1 VNALCGDSGAAA
13 ALPLAPYRVLDL
25 TRVRAGPTA
34 VRQLA
39 DWGADVIRI
48 EEPLPT
54 GEAARADAARQR
66 LTPDFQN
73 LQRNKRSLTL
83 DLKAP
88 AGRAVLQRLLQGA
101 DVLVENYRPDVKA
114 RLRIDYATLSALHPR
129 LVYASISGFGQ
140 DGPYAQRPGFDQIVQ
155 GLSGLMSV
163 TGLPGQGP
171 VRAGIAVADSC
182 AGIYAA
188 FGIVMALLERERSG
202 RGQWVQT
209 SLLESLLALMDLQPA
224 RWLVAH
230 EVPQQAGND
239 HPTTIPT
246 GNFDTADGA
255 VTICVVGEVMWQR
268 FCGALQHLEWLHD
281 ARFANNRQRSLH
293 RVALHAAIGDCLATQ
308 ASAHWIELLNA
319 NGVACGPI
327 NRVDQAFADPQV
339 QHLGMTWPTTHAQ
352 LGEIALVA
360 QPLRSERHRAT
371 LRCIAPDAGEHS
383 DAILAAA
390 GYSAAEI
397 AHLRKSHVI

>member
-1 VNALCGDSGAAA
+1 MAEGHAAA
-13 ALPLAPYRVLDL
+13 GLPLAPFRVLDL

-48 EEPLPT
+48 EEPVRPEDVA
-54 GEAARADAARQR
+54 EAAQTR

-83 DLKAP
+83 DLKAD
-88 AGRAVLQRLLQGA
+88 AGREVLLRLAAQA
-101 DVLVENYRPDVKA
+101 DVLVENYRPDVKR
-114 RLRIDYATLSALHPR
+114 RLRIDYETLATINPR

-155 GLSGLMSV
+155 GMAGLMSI

-182 AGIYAA
+182 AGLYAA

-202 RGQWVQT
+202 RGQWIQT
-209 SLLESLLALMDLQPA
+209 SLLESLLALMDFQSA
-224 RWLVAH
+224 RWLVAG

-246 GNFDTADGA
+246 GVFETADGQ
-255 VTICVVGEVMWQR
+255 VNICVVGQVMWER
-268 FCGALQHLEWLHD
+268 FCRALGRAEWLAD
-281 ARFANNRQRSLH
+281 ARYRTNRSRSEHRAALNTAIAE
-293 RVALHAAIGDCLATQ
+293 RVAQ
-308 ASAHWIELLNA
+308 QPSAHWIATLNA
-319 NGVACGPI
+319 QGVACGAI
-327 NRVDQAFADPQV
+327 NTVDQAFADPQV
-339 QHLGMTWPTTHAQ
+339 QHLGIAWPMAHPK
-352 LGEIALVA
+352 LGAVALVG
-360 QPLRSERHRAT
+360 QPLRSDRHAST
-371 LRCIAPDAGEHS
+371 LRTPAPEAGADT
-383 DAILAAA
+383 DAILDAA
-390 GYSAAEI
+390 GYRADEI
-397 AHLRKSHVI
+397 ARLRNDHVI

>member
-1 VNALCGDSGAAA
+1 MSD

-48 EEPLPT
+48 EEPVRPEHAA
-54 GEAARADAARQR
+54 EAEQQR

-88 AGRAVLQRLLQGA
+88 AGREVLLRLARRA
-101 DVLVENYRPDVKA
+101 DVLVENYRPDVKG
-114 RLRIDYATLSALHPR
+114 RLGIDYATLAAVNPR

-155 GLSGLMSV
+155 GLSGLMSI

-182 AGIYAA
+182 AGLYAA
-188 FGIVMALLERERSG
+188 FGIVTALLERERSN

-209 SLLESLLALMDLQPA
+209 SLLEGLLALMDFQSA
-224 RWLVAH
+224 RWLVGH
-230 EVPQQAGND
+230 EVPEQAGND

-246 GNFDTADGA
+246 GVFDTADGQ
-255 VTICVVGEVMWQR
+255 VNICVVGAVMWER
-268 FCGALQHLEWLHD
+268 FCHVVDRPGWLRDPRYRTNRSRSQHRGELNAEI
-281 ARFANNRQRSLH
+281 
-293 RVALHAAIGDCLATQ
+293 AAIVATQ
-308 ASAHWIELLNA
+308 PSAYWIERLNA
-319 NGVACGPI
+319 QGVACGPI

-339 QHLGMTWPTTHAQ
+339 RHLALAWPTTHPR
-352 LGEIALVA
+352 LGPIALVG
-360 QPLRSERHRAT
+360 QPLHSDRHRAT
-371 LRCIAPDAGEHS
+371 LRATAPAAGEHA
-383 DAILAAA
+383 DAILADA
-390 GYSAAEI
+390 GYSADEI
-397 AHLRKSHVI
+397 QRLRNDHVI

>member
-1 VNALCGDSGAAA
+1 MTEGSRAG

-48 EEPLPT
+48 EEPVAPAQAA
-54 GEAARADAARQR
+54 EAAQSR

-88 AGRAVLQRLLQGA
+88 AGRQVLLRLVRQA
-101 DVLVENYRPDVKA
+101 DVLVENYRPDVKQ
-114 RLRIDYATLSALHPR
+114 RLGIDYVALSVVNPR

-155 GLSGLMSV
+155 GMSGLMSI

-182 AGIYAA
+182 SGLYAA

-202 RGQWVQT
+202 QGQWVQT
-209 SLLESLLALMDLQPA
+209 SLLESLLALMDFQSA
-224 RWLVAH
+224 RWLVAG
-230 EVPQQAGND
+230 EVPEQAGND

-246 GNFDTADGA
+246 GVFATADGQ
-255 VTICVVGEVMWQR
+255 VNICVVGPVMWER
-268 FCGALQHLEWLHD
+268 FCRALQRPEWLTD
-281 ARFANNRQRSLH
+281 ARYRGNASRSQH
-293 RVALHAAIGDCLATQ
+293 RAVLNAAIAECIA
-308 ASAHWIELLNA
+308 ARSSAHWIEVLNA
-319 NGVACGPI
+319 QGVACGPI

-339 QHLGMTWPTTHAQ
+339 RHLGLTWPLAHAQ
-352 LGEIALVA
+352 LGAIALVG
-360 QPLRSERHRAT
+360 QPLRSDRHRAT
-371 LRCIAPDAGEHS
+371 LRAPAPGAGEHT
-383 DAILAAA
+383 DTILAEA
-390 GYSAAEI
+390 GYTPDEI
-397 AHLRKSHVI
+397 ASLRKEHVI

>member
-1 VNALCGDSGAAA
+1 MTQGDHGG

-48 EEPLPT
+48 EEPVPPAQAA
-54 GEAARADAARQR
+54 EAAQSR

-83 DLKAP
+83 DLKLA
-88 AGRAVLQRLLQGA
+88 AGRAVLLRLAQRA
-101 DVLVENYRPDVKA
+101 DVLVENYRPDVKH
-114 RLRIDYATLSALHPR
+114 RLGIDYDALSAVNPR

-171 VRAGIAVADSC
+171 VRTGIAVADSC
-182 AGIYAA
+182 AGLYAA

-202 RGQWVQT
+202 QGQWVQT
-209 SLLESLLALMDLQPA
+209 SLLEGLLALMDLQPA
-224 RWLVAH
+224 RWLVAG

-246 GNFDTADGA
+246 GVFDTADGQ
-255 VTICVVGEVMWQR
+255 VNVCVVGPVMWERFCHALHAPHWLDDQR
-268 FCGALQHLEWLHD
+268 FAS
-281 ARFANNRQRSLH
+281 NRGRSEH
-293 RVALHAAIGDCLATQ
+293 RVALNAAIAERMATQ
-308 ASAHWIELLNA
+308 PSAHWVATLNA
-319 NGVACGPI
+319 QGVACGPI
-327 NRVDQAFADPQV
+327 NRVDQAFDDPQV
-339 QHLGMTWPTTHAQ
+339 RHLGITWPFVHPQ
-352 LGEIALVA
+352 LGAIALVG
-360 QPLRSERHRAT
+360 QPLRSDRHHAA
-371 LRCIAPDAGEHS
+371 LRTPAPEGGEHT
-383 DAILAAA
+383 DAILAEA
-390 GYSAAEI
+390 GYSPAEV
-397 AHLRKSHVI
+397 ASLRNDHVI